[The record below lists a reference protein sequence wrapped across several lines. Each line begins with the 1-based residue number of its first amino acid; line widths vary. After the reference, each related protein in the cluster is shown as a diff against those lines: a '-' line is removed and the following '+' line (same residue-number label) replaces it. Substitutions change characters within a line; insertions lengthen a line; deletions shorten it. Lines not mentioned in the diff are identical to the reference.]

1 LRQLTEKDNE
11 MNRLMLATAAAV
23 FAAASPHAHAQEMLK
38 PGATYNWT
46 GFYAGSF
53 AGGGKAKSDV
63 TSHTEGYGTNTS
75 FALGLSDGAATFGS
89 FAGFNVQTG
98 NVVLGAETDLGIF
111 NASANGSTGGYD
123 GLDGRFDMKLLGS
136 TRGRVGLAWENMMFY
151 ATGGLAYTDGNY
163 SWTTSHNFFSTASGE
178 RSFRLGYV
186 VGGGAEY
193 GITPNLS
200 VRAEALYYEFGKK
213 HVDSLVAGGENG
225 FASERITGNLSATV
239 ARIGIAYR
247 F

>member
-11 MNRLMLATAAAV
+11 MNRLMLATAAAA

-38 PGATYNWT
+38 PGSAYNWT

-63 TSHTEGYGTNTS
+63 TSHTEGRNTNTS

-89 FAGFNVQTG
+89 FAGFNFQAG
-98 NVVLGAETDLGIF
+98 NVVLGAETDLALF
-111 NASANGSTGGYD
+111 NASDNASVGRYD
-123 GLDGRFDMKLLGS
+123 GLDGSFDMSLLGS
-136 TRGRVGLAWENMMFY
+136 TRGRIGLVWENLLVY
-151 ATGGLAYTDGNY
+151 ATGGLAYTDGTY
-163 SWTTSHNFFSTASGE
+163 SWKANNNFFDDPSGK
-178 RSFRLGYV
+178 RSFSLGYV

-200 VRAEALYYEFGKK
+200 VRAEALYYDFGKK